1 LVFLAHSLLR
11 LGIAE
16 SFLGRALA
24 ERGRSIG
31 KNARMVCLQLLEDF
45 VLWVLNCARADE
57 EKAHSIME
65 VFLNRQT

>member
-1 LVFLAHSLLR
+1 
-11 LGIAE
+11 
-16 SFLGRALA
+16 
-24 ERGRSIG
+24 
-31 KNARMVCLQLLEDF
+31 MVCLQLLEDF